1 MTIVGFKKNVIA
13 LMTIGLIIFPC
24 GGSSGNVQQSV
35 EIGQSSL
42 DNLDFEVERNGLPA
56 YWYAGNGG
64 IIEGGFKVSLDYVE
78 KHSGNK
84 SVKME
89 MSGVR
94 DERNFGV
101 LTGTLPIELV
111 AGKTVEFKG
120 WIKTK
125 DVKNGYAGLWFRVD
139 GENRAV
145 LGFDNMHNRGLT
157 GTNNWTQ
164 VSIIMEVSKDV
175 KNINFGGLFP
185 GEGTAWFDNFE
196 LFINGVKHI

>member
-1 MTIVGFKKNVIA
+1 MTTANFKKSVIA
-13 LMTIGLIIFPC
+13 LTIGLMMFSC
-24 GGSSGNVQQSV
+24 GGRSGNVQQSV
-35 EIGQSSL
+35 EIAQSSL
-42 DNLDFEVERNGLPA
+42 DNLDFELERNGLPA
-56 YWYAGNGG
+56 HWYAGNGG
-64 IIEGGFKVSLDYVE
+64 IINGNFKVSLDNVE
-78 KHSGNK
+78 KHFGNK

-89 MSGVR
+89 MLGIR

-101 LTGTLPIELV
+101 ITGTLPIELV

-139 GENRAV
+139 GENNAV
-145 LGFDNMHNRGLT
+145 LGFDNMYDRGLE
-157 GTNNWTQ
+157 GTNDWTQ
-164 VSIIMEVSKDV
+164 VSIKMDVSKDV

-196 LFINGVKHI
+196 LFINGVKRK